1 MGLLNFPI
9 RCIFYF
15 IVEKKLFSIYTNKGV
30 GSFSTPRLNTCT
42 IFATER
48 QEDIQ
53 CYCEGTLGLVFL
65 SIVVFHCIR
74 GFVSRVLEKD
84 YLIYIYSCSVQMIL
98 FVLQQRRIF
107 GWKSCGNRRA
117 WI

>member
-1 MGLLNFPI
+1 MGSKSTPEHSYIWSIEVKEGYDGFHFLWELHYMGLLNFPI

-15 IVEKKLFSIYTNKGV
+15 IVEKNLFSIYTNKGV

-42 IFATER
+42 NLATER

-65 SIVVFHCIR
+65 SIVFFI
-74 GFVSRVLEKD
+74 VLEA
-84 YLIYIYSCSVQMIL
+84 LSRE
-98 FVLQQRRIF
+98 F
-107 GWKSCGNRRA
+107 
-117 WI
+117 